1 MTYDFAIGIVNGGVG
16 AGVREETG
24 KEPVVEVR
32 RWRGRG
38 SWEAVI
44 VVRRRGEDIVLV
56 DGGGEEVVGVEE
68 VERAAR
74 GAELSVAEVAEK
86 GGRGIGFVT
95 AGCEKHRQRRRS

>member
-1 MTYDFAIGIVNGGVG
+1 MTYDFAIGIVNGGIG
-16 AGVREETG
+16 ASVREETG

-38 SWEAVI
+38 SGET
-44 VVRRRGEDIVLV
+44 VVLVWRRSEDIVLV
-56 DGGGEEVVGVEE
+56 DGRGEKVVGVEE

-86 GGRGIGFVT
+86 GGRGVGFVT